1 MQHGAKH
8 WRERLDAGQLRDRS
22 AQSRFETF
30 LFAAVATVLITR
42 AYLTLAG
49 FPQIGG
55 GELHVAHAVW
65 GGLLMGLVIVALVIS
80 RGNSVK
86 MRGAL
91 LGGIGFGLFIDEIG
105 KFVTR
110 DVDYFFEPTIAIMY
124 LVFVAFYLGVRAF
137 LQFRRLTDSR
147 RLATG
152 LDALSDQARGQLRQ
166 PQRDLAMALIDDI
179 TDTRLS
185 SVAAKVRA
193 ALANDATGKTRSEH
207 RLARWRDSLSLWV
220 DSVLAGRATR
230 RIVLGFFIV
239 QAALSV
245 AQIIYFTVRRAGIES
260 GEAAGSVATI
270 SNGVV
275 TGLVIVG
282 VVLLLRD
289 HYLAAL
295 RLLRAAIVINLLVG
309 QVFLFASEQFGAL
322 TGFAISLVMLA
333 VLRRAIRQEELL
345 RVRSERLGSSSA
357 AHPEPSH

>member
-1 MQHGAKH
+1 M
-8 WRERLDAGQLRDRS
+8 
-22 AQSRFETF
+22 
-30 LFAAVATVLITR
+30 
-42 AYLTLAG
+42 
-49 FPQIGG
+49 
-55 GELHVAHAVW
+55 
-65 GGLLMGLVIVALVIS
+65 
-80 RGNSVK
+80 
-86 MRGAL
+86 
-91 LGGIGFGLFIDEIG
+91 
-105 KFVTR
+105 TR

-185 SVAAKVRA
+185 PVAAQVRA
-193 ALANDATGKTRSEH
+193 ALANDATGETRSEH

-245 AQIIYFTVRRAGIES
+245 AQIISFTVRRAGIGS

-295 RLLRAAIVINLLVG
+295 RVLRAAIVINLLVG